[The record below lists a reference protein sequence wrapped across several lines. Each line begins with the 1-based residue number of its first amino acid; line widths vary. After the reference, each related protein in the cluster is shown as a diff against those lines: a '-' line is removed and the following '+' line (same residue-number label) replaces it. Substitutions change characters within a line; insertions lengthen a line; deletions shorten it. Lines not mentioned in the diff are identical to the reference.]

1 MSPLFYILSV
11 ALGGAGGALFREF
24 LSRELNG
31 RTKFPAGTFTANMLA
46 SFLTGVAVG
55 LQSSGILPE
64 SAYPLV
70 DIGFCATLSTFS
82 ALAWE
87 IAEMIKSKKNCQGR
101 NLRFCDFCI
110 RNGTFFYCFG
120 NFDKM
125 EFLKE
130 LPLALHHRFA
140 EILTLPKKSNFR
152 FRPILWTIKNRA
164 PLQHFNFFFICINPR
179 FVR

>member
-11 ALGGAGGALFREF
+11 ALGGAGGAPFREF

-31 RTKFPAGTFTANMLA
+31 RTKFSAGTFTANMLA
-46 SFLTGVAVG
+46 SFLNGVAVG

-87 IAEMIKSKKNCQGR
+87 IAEMIKSKKIVKAAIYVSATFAFGMGLFLL
-101 NLRFCDFCI
+101 LRKF
-110 RNGTFFYCFG
+110 
-120 NFDKM
+120 
-125 EFLKE
+125 
-130 LPLALHHRFA
+130 
-140 EILTLPKKSNFR
+140 
-152 FRPILWTIKNRA
+152 
-164 PLQHFNFFFICINPR
+164 
-179 FVR
+179 

>member
-11 ALGGAGGALFREF
+11 ALGGAGGALSREF

-64 SAYPLV
+64 STYPLV

-87 IAEMIKSKKNCQGR
+87 IAEMIKSKK
-101 NLRFCDFCI
+101 I
-110 RNGTFFYCFG
+110 VKAAIYVSATFAFG
-120 NFDKM
+120 MGLF
-125 EFLKE
+125 FI
-130 LPLALHHRFA
+130 AS
-140 EILTLPKKSNFR
+140 EILIKWNF
-152 FRPILWTIKNRA
+152 
-164 PLQHFNFFFICINPR
+164 
-179 FVR
+179 

>member
-11 ALGGAGGALFREF
+11 ALGGAGGALSREF

-87 IAEMIKSKKNCQGR
+87 IAEMIKSKKIVKAAIYVSATFAFGMGLFLL
-101 NLRFCDFCI
+101 LRKF
-110 RNGTFFYCFG
+110 
-120 NFDKM
+120 
-125 EFLKE
+125 
-130 LPLALHHRFA
+130 
-140 EILTLPKKSNFR
+140 
-152 FRPILWTIKNRA
+152 
-164 PLQHFNFFFICINPR
+164 
-179 FVR
+179 

>member
-87 IAEMIKSKKNCQGR
+87 IAEMIKSKK
-101 NLRFCDFCI
+101 I
-110 RNGTFFYCFG
+110 VKAASYVSATFAFG
-120 NFDKM
+120 MVLF
-125 EFLKE
+125 FI
-130 LPLALHHRFA
+130 AS
-140 EILTLPKKSNFR
+140 EILIKLNF
-152 FRPILWTIKNRA
+152 
-164 PLQHFNFFFICINPR
+164 
-179 FVR
+179 

>member
-11 ALGGAGGALFREF
+11 ALGGAGGALSREF

-87 IAEMIKSKKNCQGR
+87 IAEMIKSKK
-101 NLRFCDFCI
+101 I
-110 RNGTFFYCFG
+110 VKAAIYVSATFAFG
-120 NFDKM
+120 M
-125 EFLKE
+125 G
-130 LPLALHHRFA
+130 
-140 EILTLPKKSNFR
+140 
-152 FRPILWTIKNRA
+152 
-164 PLQHFNFFFICINPR
+164 FFFIASEILIKWN
-179 FVR
+179 F

>member
-1 MSPLFYILSV
+1 MSPLIYILSV

-87 IAEMIKSKKNCQGR
+87 IAEMIKSKK
-101 NLRFCDFCI
+101 I
-110 RNGTFFYCFG
+110 VKAAIYVSATFAFG
-120 NFDKM
+120 MGLF
-125 EFLKE
+125 FI
-130 LPLALHHRFA
+130 AS
-140 EILTLPKKSNFR
+140 EILIKWNF
-152 FRPILWTIKNRA
+152 
-164 PLQHFNFFFICINPR
+164 
-179 FVR
+179 

>member
-64 SAYPLV
+64 STYPLV
-70 DIGFCATLSTFS
+70 DIGFCATLSRFS

-87 IAEMIKSKKNCQGR
+87 IAEMIKSKK
-101 NLRFCDFCI
+101 I
-110 RNGTFFYCFG
+110 VKAAIYVSATFAFG
-120 NFDKM
+120 MGLF
-125 EFLKE
+125 FI
-130 LPLALHHRFA
+130 AS
-140 EILTLPKKSNFR
+140 EILIKWNF
-152 FRPILWTIKNRA
+152 
-164 PLQHFNFFFICINPR
+164 
-179 FVR
+179 

>member
-87 IAEMIKSKKNCQGR
+87 IAEMIKSKK
-101 NLRFCDFCI
+101 I
-110 RNGTFFYCFG
+110 VKAAIYVSATFTFG
-120 NFDKM
+120 MGLF
-125 EFLKE
+125 FI
-130 LPLALHHRFA
+130 AS
-140 EILTLPKKSNFR
+140 EILIKWNF
-152 FRPILWTIKNRA
+152 
-164 PLQHFNFFFICINPR
+164 
-179 FVR
+179 

>member
-87 IAEMIKSKKNCQGR
+87 IAEMIKSKKFSRPQSTF
-101 NLRFCDFCI
+101 LRLLHSEWDF
-110 RNGTFFYCFG
+110 
-120 NFDKM
+120 
-125 EFLKE
+125 FLLLRK
-130 LPLALHHRFA
+130 F
-140 EILTLPKKSNFR
+140 
-152 FRPILWTIKNRA
+152 
-164 PLQHFNFFFICINPR
+164 
-179 FVR
+179 

>member
-87 IAEMIKSKKNCQGR
+87 IAEMIKLKK
-101 NLRFCDFCI
+101 I
-110 RNGTFFYCFG
+110 VKAAIYVSATFAFG
-120 NFDKM
+120 M
-125 EFLKE
+125 GL
-130 LPLALHHRFA
+130 
-140 EILTLPKKSNFR
+140 
-152 FRPILWTIKNRA
+152 
-164 PLQHFNFFFICINPR
+164 FFIASEIFIKWN
-179 FVR
+179 F

>member
-11 ALGGAGGALFREF
+11 ALGGAGGALSREF

-87 IAEMIKSKKNCQGR
+87 IAEMIKSKK
-101 NLRFCDFCI
+101 I
-110 RNGTFFYCFG
+110 VKAAIYVSATFAFG
-120 NFDKM
+120 MGVF
-125 EFLKE
+125 FI
-130 LPLALHHRFA
+130 AS
-140 EILTLPKKSNFR
+140 EILIKWNF
-152 FRPILWTIKNRA
+152 
-164 PLQHFNFFFICINPR
+164 
-179 FVR
+179 

>member
-64 SAYPLV
+64 SAYLLV

-87 IAEMIKSKKNCQGR
+87 IAEMIKSKK
-101 NLRFCDFCI
+101 I
-110 RNGTFFYCFG
+110 VKTAIYVSATFAFG
-120 NFDKM
+120 MGLF
-125 EFLKE
+125 FI
-130 LPLALHHRFA
+130 AS
-140 EILTLPKKSNFR
+140 EILIKWNF
-152 FRPILWTIKNRA
+152 
-164 PLQHFNFFFICINPR
+164 
-179 FVR
+179 

>member
-1 MSPLFYILSV
+1 
-11 ALGGAGGALFREF
+11 
-24 LSRELNG
+24 
-31 RTKFPAGTFTANMLA
+31 MLA

-87 IAEMIKSKKNCQGR
+87 IAEMIKSKKIVKAAIYVSATFAFGMG
-101 NLRFCDFCI
+101 L
-110 RNGTFFYCFG
+110 FFYCFG

-130 LPLALHHRFA
+130 LLLALHHRFA

-152 FRPILWTIKNRA
+152 FRPILWIIKKSRTTA
-164 PLQHFNFFFICINPR
+164 TF
-179 FVR
+179 